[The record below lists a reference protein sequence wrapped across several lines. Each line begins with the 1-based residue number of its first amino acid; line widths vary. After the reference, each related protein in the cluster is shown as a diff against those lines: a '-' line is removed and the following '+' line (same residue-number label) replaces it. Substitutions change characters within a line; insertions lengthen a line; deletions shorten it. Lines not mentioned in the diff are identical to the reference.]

1 MAENPKTSSRKQI
14 NFRLS
19 DEDFQKLTASALTM
33 GMTPSAYAK
42 SLAVKSRLVKPKFDH
57 ETGVQ
62 VNFAL
67 RRLGTNL
74 NQLARKANSG
84 DLSPLQAKQLGEIR
98 KAVNDIWRQLS

>member
-1 MAENPKTSSRKQI
+1 MPNEPKTGSRKQV

-19 DEDFQKLTASALTM
+19 ADEFERLTTSASTL

-42 SLAVKSRLVKPKFDH
+42 SLAVKARLVRPKFDH

-62 VNFAL
+62 VNLAL

-74 NQLARKANSG
+74 NQLARKANAG
-84 DLSPLQAKQLGEIR
+84 DLSPLQADQLAEIR
-98 KAVNDIWRQLS
+98 KAVNEIWRQLS

>member
-1 MAENPKTSSRKQI
+1 MAEDPKNNSRKQI

-19 DEDFQKLTASALTM
+19 DEDFQKLTASAVTL

-42 SLAVKSRLVKPKFDH
+42 SLAVKSRLMRPKFDH

-62 VNFAL
+62 VNLAL

-74 NQLARKANSG
+74 NQLARKANAG
-84 DLSPLQAKQLGEIR
+84 DLSPLQAEQLAEIR
-98 KAVNDIWRQLS
+98 KAVNEIWRQLS

>member
-42 SLAVKSRLVKPKFDH
+42 SLAVKSQLVKPKFDH

-74 NQLARKANSG
+74 NQLARKANFG